1 MDGEMQDTHKCQE
14 RAKMAADVIA
24 EKYGWTK
31 TEEREN
37 KRMER
42 IHSAA
47 MSVAY
52 QGTKDGQTVVRK
64 VSR

>member
-1 MDGEMQDTHKCQE
+1 MANRLTMDGEMQDTHKCKE
-14 RAKMAADVIA
+14 RAKMAADIIA

-31 TEEREN
+31 AEEREN

-47 MSVAY
+47 MNVLK
-52 QGTKDGQTVVRK
+52 GK
-64 VSR
+64 